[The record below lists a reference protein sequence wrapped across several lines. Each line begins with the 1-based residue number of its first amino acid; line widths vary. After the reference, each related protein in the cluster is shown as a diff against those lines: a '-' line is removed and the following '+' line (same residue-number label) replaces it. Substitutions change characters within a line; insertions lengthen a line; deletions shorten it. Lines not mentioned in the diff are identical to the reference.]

1 VTIGGK
7 LDCDQID
14 VGCDYYAG
22 DLDWIKIEAD

>member
-7 LDCDQID
+7 ISCDQID

-22 DLDWIKIEAD
+22 DLDHIEITSW